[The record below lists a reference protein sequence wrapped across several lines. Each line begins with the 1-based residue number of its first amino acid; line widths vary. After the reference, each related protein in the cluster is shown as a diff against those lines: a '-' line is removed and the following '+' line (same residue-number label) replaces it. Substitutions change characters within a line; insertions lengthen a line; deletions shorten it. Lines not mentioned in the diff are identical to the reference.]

1 MKMITEGKVLE
12 LFITK
17 NDVNKTRESVTS
29 INVDKAGIV
38 GDKFYNKNI
47 KRSILLT
54 SKESYILSSKNNIDI
69 SYGSLGENILMD
81 INPYALSTGD
91 KLIIGETE
99 LEITQNCTLCQ
110 GLSTLNSKLPK
121 LLKNDRG
128 IFAKVISENIS
139 KINVGDK
146 VKILTY

>member
-99 LEITQNCTLCQ
+99 LEITQ
-110 GLSTLNSKLPK
+110 
-121 LLKNDRG
+121 
-128 IFAKVISENIS
+128 I
-139 KINVGDK
+139 IN
-146 VKILTY
+146 T